1 MNQLFSIQQL
11 QPLGAFNAS
20 GYAPTVY
27 RVANWLRAAAGRP
40 DLIAVIGFCAI
51 GLIVTLAALARSPG
65 FVAAIAQI
73 DVVR

>member
-1 MNQLFSIQQL
+1 MNQLFAVPQL
-11 QPLGAFNAS
+11 RPLGAFHS
-20 GYAPTVY
+20 LGYAPTVY
-27 RVANWLRAAAGRP
+27 RVTNRLRTAVRRP

-51 GLIVTLAALARSPG
+51 GLIITLAALARSPG